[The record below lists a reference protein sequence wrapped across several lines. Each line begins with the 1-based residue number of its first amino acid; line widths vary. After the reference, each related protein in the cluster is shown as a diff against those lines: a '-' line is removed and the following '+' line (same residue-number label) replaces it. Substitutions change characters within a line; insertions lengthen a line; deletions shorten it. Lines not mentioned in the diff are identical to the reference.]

1 MPETKL
7 SGEGTMGKAWG
18 GRPKWL
24 ARDLYRKCPRD
35 SSQTMPLVGAGCE
48 LQHDGPGRERH
59 GSASLPELSLSWGL
73 VKCLQESTS

>member
-24 ARDLYRKCPRD
+24 ARDLYRKCPVSFPKLCPRLKQAVN
-35 SSQTMPLVGAGCE
+35 SNMMAQVGNVMDPPAY
-48 LQHDGPGRERH
+48 
-59 GSASLPELSLSWGL
+59 LS
-73 VKCLQESTS
+73 